1 MGRIICI
8 AGPTATGKTALAVEL
23 AKRLDGEV
31 VSCDSMQV
39 YRRMDIGTAKPTL
52 AERQGIVHH
61 MLDVAEPWQPMSVA
75 RFTQLADPVMADI
88 LARGKTA
95 IVAGGTGLYMDALIR
110 GNGFAPEADPDLRAE
125 LQARLQAQGAQTLL
139 EELRG
144 VDPETAGRLTVS
156 DGKRIIRALEVY
168 RLTGTAIS
176 EHNRLSRQQ
185 PPRYQAQW
193 LGLDY
198 EDRAELYARIDRR
211 VEQMLQAGLLEE
223 IQRLMRQDMP
233 APATALQA
241 IGYKEFLDAFDG
253 RCTLQEAV
261 AMVQQSSR
269 RYAKRQRTWF
279 RRNPQIRWIYR
290 HGGDTDEWVLAQAL
304 DILQC

>member
-8 AGPTATGKTALAVEL
+8 AGPTATGKTALAVSL
-23 AKRLDGEV
+23 AQHLDGEV

-95 IVAGGTGLYMDALIR
+95 IVAGGTGLYMDALIQ
-110 GNGFAPEADPDLRAE
+110 GNGFAPEADPALRAE
-125 LQARLQAQGAQTLL
+125 LQSRLQEQGAQTLL
-139 EELRG
+139 EELRR
-144 VDPETAGRLTVS
+144 VDPETAGRLSPS

-168 RLTGTAIS
+168 RLTGRTLS
-176 EHNRLSRQQ
+176 EYHRLSRQQ

-211 VEQMLQAGLLEE
+211 VEQMLQAGLLDE
-223 IQRLMRQDMP
+223 IRSLMGQEMP

-241 IGYKEFLDAFDG
+241 IGYKEFLDVFAG
-253 RCTLQEAV
+253 RCTLQEAT
-261 AMVQQSSR
+261 ALVQQSSR

-279 RRNPQIRWIYR
+279 RRNPRIHWIYR
-290 HGGDTDEWVLAQAL
+290 HRGDTDEWVLAQAL